1 MILYVN
7 DVYIW
12 NIRLISH
19 KKLHIKTWSSSKYP
33 NTSCTTDI
41 SWTKCLASFCEK
53 YIHILGVL
61 GDFGKESYKWRL
73 DMIQNFCKFFQFFLF
88 DF

>member
-7 DVYIW
+7 DVYTW
-12 NIRLISH
+12 NIRLVWH

-41 SWTKCLASFCEK
+41 SWRKCFASFCEK

-61 GDFGKESYKWRL
+61 GQFGKESHKWRL
-73 DMIQNFCKFFQFFLF
+73 DMIQNFCTFF
-88 DF
+88 